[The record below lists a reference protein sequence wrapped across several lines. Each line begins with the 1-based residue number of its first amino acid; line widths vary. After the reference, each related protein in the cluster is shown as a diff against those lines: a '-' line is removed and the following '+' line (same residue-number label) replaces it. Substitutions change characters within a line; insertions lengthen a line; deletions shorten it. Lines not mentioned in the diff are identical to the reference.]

1 MGGGLGGE
9 VQRPLMLAGGVVI
22 RGQGA
27 LPFSRVVGVRVQSL

>member
-9 VQRPLMLAGGVVI
+9 VQRPLMGAGGLGM

-27 LPFSRVVGVRVQSL
+27 LPFSRVVGVGVL